1 MKKGTIVALA
11 IVGALVLLIVII
23 VASVSGSYNNFVTLR
38 ENAVKYSSDID
49 AQLQRRADLIPNL
62 VETVKGYAAHEN
74 EIFTAI
80 ADARSRLLSAG
91 TMQEKANADA
101 SLNSAL
107 GRLLAIAENY
117 PDLKANENF
126 LSLQTT
132 LEGSEN
138 RIAVARKDYNAA
150 AQAYNAGIK
159 RFPGVI
165 LAGMFGFEKLDY
177 FQANDAAKE
186 VPSVDFSK

>member
-1 MKKGTIVALA
+1 MKKGTIVALS

-23 VASVSGSYNNFVTLR
+23 VASIAGSYNNFVTLR
-38 ENAVKYSSDID
+38 ENAAKYSSDID

-62 VETVKGYAAHEN
+62 VETVKGYAAHES

-80 ADARSRLLSAG
+80 ADARSKLLAAG

-101 SLNSAL
+101 TLNSAL

-138 RIAVARKDYNAA
+138 RISVARKDYNEA
-150 AQAYNAGIK
+150 AQSYNAAIK
-159 RFPGVI
+159 RFPGVV

-177 FQANDAAKE
+177 FQASDAAKE
-186 VPSVDFSK
+186 VPTVDFSK